1 MKRIFFVLTLF
12 SALFIF
18 SACAT
23 TQEKPVRVRD
33 ETYIADINPFI
44 IDTFHYYASR
54 KMGKPKICDFTFSF
68 APRTNILYVTT
79 RIGINYIR
87 VGFTYKERMA
97 LLEIHD
103 KYIEELNAGLIK
115 NEKPTKKNAYSKSA
129 ASVEWG
135 TMGITYE
142 TIATYMTNTYFLE
155 QGKPYFRFYFVST
168 ECQNEEDKG
177 TSSPPFYVYL
187 SPAQWEKIIQV
198 CQQDLLVSRTDE
210 ILAEANE
217 F

>member
-1 MKRIFFVLTLF
+1 MKKIILILLSVLFL
-12 SALFIF
+12 L

-23 TQEKPVRVRD
+23 TQEKPVKVRD

-54 KMGKPKICDFTFSF
+54 KMGHPKICDFTFSF

-87 VGFTYKERMA
+87 VGFTYQERKA

-115 NEKPTKKNAYSKSA
+115 NEKPTKKNAYSKSS
-129 ASVEWG
+129 ASIDWG
-135 TMGITYE
+135 LAGLSYWTE
-142 TIATYMTNTYFLE
+142 ATYMTNSYFLE
-155 QGKPYFRFYFVST
+155 PGKPYFRFYFVAT
-168 ECQNEEDKG
+168 ECQDERNEG

-187 SPAQWEKIIQV
+187 SPAQWETIVQACSQEK
-198 CQQDLLVSRTDE
+198 LVAMTDQ
-210 ILAEANE
+210 ILAQAEA